1 MVTMHLYQVNESAPE
16 AVVRRSQGFFLS
28 LNLHV
33 CCVCEGVSLAERLRR
48 FLELMLASP
57 DHLVDVRRLMAG
69 TESSTDRMDDITG
82 VLEDIR
88 LIEKQSAHRFKWM

>member
-1 MVTMHLYQVNESAPE
+1 MFA
-16 AVVRRSQGFFLS
+16 
-28 LNLHV
+28 
-33 CCVCEGVSLAERLRR
+33 VCEGVSVAETLRR

-69 TESSTDRMDDITG
+69 TGSSANGIDDITN

-88 LIEKQSAHRFKWM
+88 LIEKQSAHTFKWM